1 MLLTVA
7 ARAHLAGD
15 QAPTQTQPAPATLA
29 QAKPVFRSGVNLV
42 LVDVV
47 VRDRSGAFVKDLTAE
62 DFELFEDGVRQQIVT
77 FAVEEIAQK
86 AAPLETASTLTTAT
100 IDSATQHHARR
111 GTDPDARDSHD
122 RQNHARSHRRTS
134 PAVAC

>member
-1 MLLTVA
+1 MVACVILLTVA
-7 ARAHLAGD
+7 TRAHLAGD
-15 QAPTQTQPAPATLA
+15 QASSAPA

-77 FAVEEIAQK
+77 FAVELLSLLFVSSE
-86 AAPLETASTLTTAT
+86 
-100 IDSATQHHARR
+100 
-111 GTDPDARDSHD
+111 RD
-122 RQNHARSHRRTS
+122 T
-134 PAVAC
+134 C